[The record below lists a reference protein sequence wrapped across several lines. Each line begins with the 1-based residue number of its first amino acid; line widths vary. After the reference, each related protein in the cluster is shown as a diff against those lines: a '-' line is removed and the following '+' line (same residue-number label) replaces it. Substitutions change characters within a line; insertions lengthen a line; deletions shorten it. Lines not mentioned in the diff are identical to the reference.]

1 MSAKSPFPLML
12 PPRLVATAVAT
23 ALAEDLGQAGDITT
37 DAIVPAEAKGEAA
50 IVARQAGVIAG
61 LDLAEAAFR
70 ALDPETRFIR
80 VVADGGGVASGGTIA
95 TVAGKTRALL
105 TAERTALNFLG
116 RLSGIATLTA
126 SYVKA
131 VEGTGAGIAC
141 TRKTT
146 PGLRAFEKYAVR
158 AGGGVNHRF
167 GLYDAVLVKDNHIAA
182 AGGLAKA
189 LDRLRARSGHVVEVE
204 VDTLDQLEEA
214 FSFPIDA
221 VLLDN
226 MDVDTLRRAV
236 KLVAGRVT
244 TEASGGVTLE
254 NVREIAETGVD
265 LISIGALTHSPRN
278 LDSSLEWKSQS
289 RSRSPP
295 IPTKEQA

>member
-1 MSAKSPFPLML
+1 MSAKSPFPLEL
-12 PPRLVATAVAT
+12 PARLVETAVAA
-23 ALAEDLGQAGDITT
+23 ALAEDLGSEGDITT

-50 IVARQAGVIAG
+50 IVARQTGVMAG

-70 ALDPETRFIR
+70 TLDPHIRFVR
-80 VVADGGGVASGGTIA
+80 VVLDGDTVASGGTIA
-95 TVAGKTRALL
+95 TVAGRTRAIL
-105 TAERTALNFLG
+105 TGERTALNFLG

-131 VEGTGAGIAC
+131 VEGTAARIAC

-146 PGLRAFEKYAVR
+146 PGLRALEKSAVR

-167 GLYDAVLVKDNHIAA
+167 GLYDAILVKDNHIAA
-182 AGGLAKA
+182 AGGLSKA
-189 LDRLRARSGHVVEVE
+189 LERLIPRRGHLVKIEVEVE
-204 VDTLDQLEEA
+204 TLDQLKEA
-214 FSFPIDA
+214 LEFPIDA

-226 MDVDTLRRAV
+226 MDAETLRQAV

-254 NVREIAETGVD
+254 TVRKIAETGVEV
-265 LISIGALTHSPRN
+265 ISVGALTHSPRN
-278 LDSSLEWKSQS
+278 LDSSLEWKNSG
-289 RSRSPP
+289 
-295 IPTKEQA
+295 

>member
-1 MSAKSPFPLML
+1 MSEKSPFPPKL
-12 PPRLVATAVAT
+12 PPLLVAREVAA
-23 ALAEDLGQAGDITT
+23 ALEEDLGAAGDITT
-37 DAIVPAEAKGEAA
+37 NAIVPADAQGEAT
-50 IVARQAGVIAG
+50 IVARKAGVVAG

-70 ALDPETRFIR
+70 ALDPETRFVRI
-80 VVADGGGVASGGTIA
+80 VEDGGTVADGGTIA
-95 TVAGKTRALL
+95 HISATTRALL
-105 TAERTALNFLG
+105 TGERTALNFLG

-126 SYVKA
+126 SFVKA
-131 VEGTGAGIAC
+131 VEGTGARIAC

-189 LDRLRARSGHVVEVE
+189 LERLRARSGHLARVEVE
-204 VDTLDQLEEA
+204 VDTLDQLEQA
-214 FSFPIDA
+214 LRFPIDA

-226 MDVDTLRRAV
+226 MGVEMLKKAV
-236 KLVAGRVT
+236 KLVAGRVV

-254 NVREIAETGVD
+254 TVREIASTGVD
-265 LISIGALTHSPRN
+265 LISVGALTHSPRS
-278 LDSSLEWKSQS
+278 LDSSLEWKD
-289 RSRSPP
+289 
-295 IPTKEQA
+295 